1 MSFNERIHEIKRQ
14 NYYTAPVNEPKFD
27 NPYLLKSDT
36 EALNDILVALKEQ
49 NKIPVTGA
57 VTEGSQSV
65 TQGGIVQQQED
76 TVDTLQPAPDAI
88 EQGDPQ
94 DLNPEGILQAWMT
107 GQSEEPGTTFV
118 ATAEEGGDG
127 INANPQGFGGGTGL
141 NATAVAAQNLPNAG
155 GANQVPVAPTVHA
168 PHHSQHQ
175 AIPSLPSNDPTSVA
189 DFPVRP
195 PHVSRHGRDLMEG
208 NPIFAQAMN
217 TPVGSRFNTRDYS
230 VSRPQTDAFTLFAHP
245 GKDLLTRDNT
255 GRARGVRADLPV
267 DSDIHFDLKNKFNE
281 PLTGIVNAAG
291 GQTLSFYYGN
301 PPTLGYDVAY
311 PSGGKSSFGMSN
323 VDGGINERHF

>member
-49 NKIPVTGA
+49 NQLPVTGA
-57 VTEGSQSV
+57 VTDSTATTS
-65 TQGGIVQQQED
+65 TLQGGMIQQQED
-76 TVDTLQPAPDAI
+76 TVDTLQAAPDA
-88 EQGDPQ
+88 EEKGAAGQ
-94 DLNPEGILQAWMT
+94 LNPTSILQSWMS

-127 INANPQGFGGGTGL
+127 IDGDNQGFGGGTGL
-141 NATAVAAQNLPNAG
+141 NATGVAAQNLPNAG
-155 GANQVPVAPTVHA
+155 GANQVPTAPT
-168 PHHSQHQ
+168 PDT
-175 AIPSLPSNDPTSVA
+175 PDPTSVA

-208 NPIFAQAMN
+208 NPIFRQAMN
-217 TPVGSRFNTRDYS
+217 TPVGSSFNTADYS
-230 VSRPQTDAFTLFAHP
+230 VSRPQPDSFTLFAHQ

-255 GRARGVRADLPV
+255 GRARGVRPDLPI
-267 DSDIHFDLKNKFNE
+267 DSDIEFDHKNRFNE

-291 GQTLSFYYGN
+291 GQTVSFYYGS
-301 PPTLGYDVAY
+301 PPTLGYDVAF
-311 PSGGKSSFGMSN
+311 PSGGRSQFGMSN
-323 VDGGINERHF
+323 VDGGVNERHF